1 MYSRLLYEPLRLGT
15 SFFLFGPRGT
25 GKTTWLKEQLPGAV
39 FLDLLDS
46 VLYTELLAHPV
57 RLRNFIPPRDNP
69 WVVIEERKTRFVL
82 TGSSARSLRRKGTN
96 LLAERAVTFRMH
108 SLTWRELGTDAELAT
123 SLSRGHLPAALAAP
137 DPRAFLKSYVQAY
150 LREEVQQEGFA
161 RSVGAFS
168 RFLET
173 ASFSQASLLNV
184 AEVA

>member
-1 MYSRLLYEPLRLGT
+1 M
-15 SFFLFGPRGT
+15 
-25 GKTTWLKEQLPGAV
+25 
-39 FLDLLDS
+39 
-46 VLYTELLAHPV
+46 
-57 RLRNFIPPRDNP
+57 
-69 WVVIEERKTRFVL
+69 VIEERKTRFVL

-96 LLAERAVTFRMH
+96 LLAERALTFRMH